1 LLPLLRLRALLLLWR
16 RLLTTSSLHSFS
28 LDARFI
34 RPPSTSRGR
43 DLLT

>member
-16 RLLTTSSLHSFS
+16 RRLTTSALHSFS

-34 RPPSTSRGR
+34 RLPCTSLRR